1 MEQQINHMEQQIVNE
16 DLVVEGVIQLLLQ
29 KALISASE
37 ASALD
42 QQKSTFADPISEDA
56 GACKLIQFIN
66 CITMMKSSKGE
77 LKLINKFINAIG
89 LLLKSELQ
97 QQLGFR
103 KLLFDTPD
111 AQASVSQDQVMQEV
125 NEVQINTEKLQ
136 NILDGNSFEKYSKES
151 MTVILTL
158 IGVIRLVAKEDRD
171 KHISKFQSHM
181 LKCLLF
187 REDYFAKKGVSMLQ
201 KQTDF
206 MKQSNDEIQPFLQD
220 ILESLESLK
229 ANQKALFKQLS
240 GLDGEDPT
248 KRKDLTEKQAQ
259 LKTLSHNLQLAA
271 LDVFSEFN
279 QPIVEA
285 MNRDDKKNWKISNTA
300 VKALLQILE
309 LQVVDQD
316 PLLLNQLSSTL
327 ISMFNKSSD
336 SWQLIFEQCQD
347 KTISTLTEVNLD
359 LL

>member
-1 MEQQINHMEQQIVNE
+1 M
-16 DLVVEGVIQLLLQ
+16 
-29 KALISASE
+29 
-37 ASALD
+37 
-42 QQKSTFADPISEDA
+42 
-56 GACKLIQFIN
+56 
-66 CITMMKSSKGE
+66 
-77 LKLINKFINAIG
+77 
-89 LLLKSELQ
+89 
-97 QQLGFR
+97 
-103 KLLFDTPD
+103 
-111 AQASVSQDQVMQEV
+111 
-125 NEVQINTEKLQ
+125 
-136 NILDGNSFEKYSKES
+136 
-151 MTVILTL
+151 
-158 IGVIRLVAKEDRD
+158 
-171 KHISKFQSHM
+171 
-181 LKCLLF
+181 
-187 REDYFAKKGVSMLQ
+187 
-201 KQTDF
+201 
-206 MKQSNDEIQPFLQD
+206 
-220 ILESLESLK
+220 
-229 ANQKALFKQLS
+229 
-240 GLDGEDPT
+240 
-248 KRKDLTEKQAQ
+248 TEKQAQ